1 MNPNKTFKPLSSSQ
15 FALREPLAIVIAL
28 LSVLFISSCGGPDP
42 ETTIKKFCSQVKVGE
57 SIMSVIARA
66 GKVDFDKY
74 WLEKFD
80 SEPAKETKNIGIIRP
95 RDLEKKTEKLKK
107 VEGPCGLEVW
117 PVQSHDAG
125 TRLLPS
131 CLLGRLLQ
139 GQGSQEKILLRG
151 LVKTSLQAV
160 SLKNMNYTGSPRFHL
175 RRRRILRKIS
185 ISTCELDPR

>member
-107 VEGPCGLEVW
+107 LKD
-117 PVQSHDAG
+117 PVDWKY
-125 TRLLPS
+125 
-131 CLLGRLLQ
+131 
-139 GQGSQEKILLRG
+139 GQFK
-151 LVKTSLQAV
+151 A
-160 SLKNMNYTGSPRFHL
+160 
-175 RRRRILRKIS
+175 
-185 ISTCELDPR
+185 